1 VGRISTSTTLFVLI
15 VVALLAYQIRWVLAP
30 FILAGLVAYICTP
43 IVDWLA
49 TSMRVPRLLSAIL
62 VFAALIGIGIG
73 FGGIVGPPLMRD
85 LVGVV
90 ADLQGTLERF
100 ARAAIGNGTVAV
112 FGEPMN
118 AAQLAQAATGA
129 MRDWIAQPGRAV
141 MLAGLAF
148 ANMFGVILV
157 LVLLFYFLAGGP
169 EIMLGLLRL
178 APPEQRPLLRHIW
191 ANVDPVLRRYFLGV
205 ICVVTYAAIAA
216 YIGLGLVLGIHG
228 AVFLALLTGVLEMIP
243 LIGPGASA
251 VIAGL
256 VAVRSAT
263 SIGPIIAYA
272 LYATC
277 LRLSIDQLFGPIA
290 LGTAAR
296 LHPVVII
303 FCFLAGGVLFGI
315 IGVILA
321 IPVALIVKTT
331 LTIRYDEAG
340 AARPAAGQRP

>member
-1 VGRISTSTTLFVLI
+1 
-15 VVALLAYQIRWVLAP
+15 
-30 FILAGLVAYICTP
+30 
-43 IVDWLA
+43 
-49 TSMRVPRLLSAIL
+49 
-62 VFAALIGIGIG
+62 
-73 FGGIVGPPLMRD
+73 
-85 LVGVV
+85 
-90 ADLQGTLERF
+90 
-100 ARAAIGNGTVAV
+100 
-112 FGEPMN
+112 MN

-191 ANVDPVLRRYFLGV
+191 TNVDPVLRRYFLGV

-277 LRLSIDQLFGPIA
+277 LRGRWRSL
-290 LGTAAR
+290 R
-296 LHPVVII
+296 HNRRHPRYTGR
-303 FCFLAGGVLFGI
+303 FDCKNHADD
-315 IGVILA
+315 
-321 IPVALIVKTT
+321 PV
-331 LTIRYDEAG
+331 
-340 AARPAAGQRP
+340 